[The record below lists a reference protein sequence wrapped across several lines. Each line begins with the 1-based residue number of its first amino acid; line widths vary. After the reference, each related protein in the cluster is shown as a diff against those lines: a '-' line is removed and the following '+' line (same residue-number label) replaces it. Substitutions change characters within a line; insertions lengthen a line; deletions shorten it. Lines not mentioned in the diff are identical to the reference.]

1 MCEILGEEKPGY
13 LDGFVQTLGP
23 VSFQV
28 RLSGGRLVRHH
39 QNQIRKRM
47 DAALS
52 CSPSSPSKTVDQMSD
67 EEYEVWWNECVA
79 MDKRNECVAMDKRKK
94 DEK

>member
-47 DAALS
+47 DAALRPGGRIIALVRLANIS
-52 CSPSSPSKTVDQMSD
+52 VY
-67 EEYEVWWNECVA
+67 EEHCKNQLVVLTTEWLP
-79 MDKRNECVAMDKRKK
+79 
-94 DEK
+94 

>member
-1 MCEILGEEKPGY
+1 LQRQIEYSYMCEILGEEKSGY
-13 LDGFVQTLGP
+13 LHGFVQTLGP

-47 DAALS
+47 DAALRPGIMKIYTP
-52 CSPSSPSKTVDQMSD
+52 CKYGHPGVPIFT
-67 EEYEVWWNECVA
+67 
-79 MDKRNECVAMDKRKK
+79 
-94 DEK
+94 